1 MDRTAYQQLEARFRE
16 LSHLEHAQSMLNWDD
31 ASMMPAG
38 GGEARGEALAT
49 IAGVVHR
56 MLTDP
61 GLAGLLDQAQSS
73 LGRLDAWQQANL
85 RQMRRVQRR
94 ASAVPESL
102 VRAKQI
108 ASARCEQ
115 RWRVARPA
123 NDWASVRGLLEEV
136 VQLSG
141 DEAEALGEQLGLQP
155 YDALLDGHEAETR
168 TAEVASVFDDLKAF
182 LPELLL
188 RVLERQVEPLPLNG
202 PFAREQQRALG
213 EVMMAALGFDFQRGR
228 LDVSHHPFCGGV
240 PDDTRITTRFN
251 DHDFL
256 ESLMAVLH
264 ETGHALYQQ
273 GLPREW
279 RYQPVGSSLGAAV
292 HESQSLFVEMQ
303 VSRSRAFI
311 EFTAPIIRQ
320 HLGSDGGSA
329 GWGANNLHALAIRV
343 QPGYIRVDA
352 DEVTYP
358 LHIIVRFELEQRLMT
373 GELAVVDIP
382 EAWNESMLRHL
393 GLSTSGDFR
402 DGCMQDVH
410 WFAGL
415 FGYFPMYTLGALT
428 AAQWFDAA
436 SRANPQLEAEIRRGD
451 FAPLLGWLRAEIHG
465 RGQLLSAREL
475 VKEVCGEALDARFF
489 KAHLERRYL
498 SV

>member
-1 MDRTAYQQLEARFRE
+1 MTAYQQLEARFRE
-16 LSHLEHAQSMLNWDD
+16 LSHLAHAQSMLSWDD

-49 IAGVVHR
+49 IAGLVHQ

-61 GLAGLLDQAQSS
+61 ELAGLLNHAQGSP
-73 LGRLDAWQQANL
+73 GRLDAWQQANL
-85 RQMRRVQRR
+85 KQMRRAQRR
-94 ASAVPESL
+94 ACAVPESL

-115 RWRVARPA
+115 TWRVARPA
-123 NDWASVRGLLEEV
+123 NDWESVRGLLEEV
-136 VQLSG
+136 VRLSR
-141 DEAEALGEQLGLQP
+141 DEAEALGECLGLEP
-155 YDALLDGHEAETR
+155 YDALLDGYEAETR
-168 TAEVASVFDDLKAF
+168 AAEVARVFDDLKGF
-182 LPELLL
+182 LPEFLA
-188 RVLERQVEPLPLNG
+188 RVLERQAEPLLLKG
-202 PFAREQQRALG
+202 PFAPEQQRALG
-213 EVMMAALGFDFQRGR
+213 EVMMRALGFDFHRGR

-273 GLPREW
+273 GLPRDW
-279 RYQPVGSSLGAAV
+279 RHQPVGSSLGAAM

-303 VSRSRAFI
+303 VSRSRAFM
-311 EFTAPIIRQ
+311 EFTAPIIRE
-320 HLGSDGGSA
+320 HLGADGRSA
-329 GWGANNLHALAIRV
+329 AWGADNLYALAIRV

-373 GELAVVDIP
+373 GELAVANIP
-382 EAWNESMLRHL
+382 EAWNESMTRYL
-393 GLSTSGDFR
+393 GLSTSGNFK

-415 FGYFPMYTLGALT
+415 FGYFPTYTLGALT

-436 SRANPQLEAEIRRGD
+436 SRADPQLETEIRRGD
-451 FAPLLGWLRAEIHG
+451 FAPLIGWLRAEIHG

-475 VKEVCGEALDARFF
+475 VKEVSGEALDARFF

-498 SV
+498 SD